1 MRPTR
6 IISIR
11 WIVTGAAIA
20 LTSLTV
26 LLMGGVAEKR
36 TREAL
41 TRELENRL
49 VLEARNLAL
58 MSSGALLTEFPE
70 LTLQP
75 ILGEMRS
82 DVPGFLFAAVVDHQ
96 DIVRAHP
103 DARRLGTPLRTPEG
117 LVDEETTAGLR
128 TGERLLADA
137 TMLVAFAPA
146 RHPSGDAIGSAIVAV
161 NRDAIDAQ
169 IHEARQNELLLLAIL
184 LPAGILC
191 SALLM
196 SHLLRPIGALR
207 DGLERIGR
215 GDFSAPVR
223 LRDRTELGLLA
234 DTMNEMAAR
243 IREGQEEMVERR
255 RLARELEL
263 AREIQASLLP
273 SSGNRSREFV
283 TEGFHRDAAEVGGDI
298 YDIFPLMNGRVGIAI
313 ADVSGKGLA
322 GCLVAAMLSA
332 LLGSL
337 RGEGGSP
344 RTTLLLLEKHLVRM
358 LRPGTFVTIF
368 YGALDPMTGK
378 LTFASAGH
386 TPLLHYRA
394 ATGQAELVRSRGI
407 PLGAVKGAAFSKSLE
422 EITIDLAPGDAAV
435 LFTDGVNESFDP
447 AGSEQFGFE
456 RLRKTVET
464 AAPRGCRAIIET
476 IRDGLDRWRQDAPP
490 SDDETLL
497 VVARETSSWARELV
511 AQARR
516 DGESLRLVAKLDSL
530 AVLGEWVSKCRDL
543 AELPSAEHTVLESAL
558 YEACANIIEHG
569 YEENGQSA
577 FELHWLP
584 ASAKSVGP
592 RVGTSKEIAARV
604 REGCFVLV
612 DRGKPFAPRTQSV
625 DFRDP
630 VVRRRGRGIGLE
642 IIRGAMR
649 EVTFVPETPEG
660 NVTMFRFDPEKA
672 RSEEVR
678 RVP

>member
-1 MRPTR
+1 
-6 IISIR
+6 
-11 WIVTGAAIA
+11 

-26 LLMGGVAEKR
+26 LAVGGVAERR
-36 TREAL
+36 TRDAL

-58 MSSGALLTEFPE
+58 TSTGALLSEFPE

-75 ILGEMRS
+75 ILAEMRS
-82 DVPGFLFAAVVDHQ
+82 DVTGFLYAAVVDHQ
-96 DIVRAHP
+96 NLVRAHP
-103 DARRLGTPLRTPEG
+103 DARRLGTPFRTPDG

-128 TGERLLADA
+128 VGERLLADA
-137 TMLVAFAPA
+137 TMLVAFSPV
-146 RHPSGDAIGSAIVAV
+146 RHPTGETIGTAVVAA
-161 NRDAIDAQ
+161 NRDVIDAL
-169 IHEARQNELLLLAIL
+169 IREARRNELALLALLLA
-184 LPAGILC
+184 GSVLC
-191 SALLM
+191 SFFLM
-196 SHLLRPIGALR
+196 SHLLRPIGLLR
-207 DGLERIGR
+207 EGLERIGR

-234 DTMNEMAAR
+234 ETMNEMAAR
-243 IREGQEEMVERR
+243 IRGGQEEMVERR

-273 SSGNRSREFV
+273 ASGNRTREYV

-298 YDIFPLMNGRVGIAI
+298 YDIFPLPNGRVGIAI

-386 TPLLHYRA
+386 TPLLLYRA
-394 ATGQAELVRSRGI
+394 KTGSTELVRSRGI
-407 PLGAVKGAAFSKSLE
+407 PLGAVKGPAFSKSLE
-422 EITIDLAPGDAAV
+422 ESEVALAPGDAVV

-447 AGSEQFGFE
+447 AGAEQFGFD

-464 AAPRGCRAIIET
+464 AAPRGGRAVIDT
-476 IRDGLDRWRQDAPP
+476 IREGLDRWRQDAPP

-497 VVARETSSWARELV
+497 VVARETSRWAGELV

-516 DGESLRLVAKLDSL
+516 DGESLRLQASLDSL
-530 AVLGEWVSKCRDL
+530 AVIGDWISKCRDL
-543 AELPSAEHTVLESAL
+543 AELPSPEHTVLESAL
-558 YEACANIIEHG
+558 YEACANVIEHG
-569 YEENGQSA
+569 YGEDRDRSLD
-577 FELHWLP
+577 LHWLP
-584 ASAKSVGP
+584 ATTKSTGP
-592 RVGTSKEIAARV
+592 RAGTSKEIAARV
-604 REGCFVLV
+604 REGCFLLV
-612 DRGKPFAPRTQSV
+612 DQGIPFAPHGPQSL
-625 DFRDP
+625 DFGDP

-649 EVTFVPETPEG
+649 EVTFLPETPEG
-660 NVTMFRFDPEKA
+660 NVTMFRFDPEKV

-678 RVP
+678 HVP